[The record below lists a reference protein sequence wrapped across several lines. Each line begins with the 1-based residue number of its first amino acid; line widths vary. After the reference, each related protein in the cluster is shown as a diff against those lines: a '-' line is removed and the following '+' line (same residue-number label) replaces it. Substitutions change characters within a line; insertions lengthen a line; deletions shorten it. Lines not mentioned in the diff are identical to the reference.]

1 MKTIQDLKE
10 KLLATE
16 WIDAEYKNLQET
28 HIYVNLDGDYIYAQY
43 VCVTEGGQMF
53 DCNVFSEAI
62 SAEGFLHLFSRSDW
76 FTISLF

>member
-16 WIDAEYKNLQET
+16 WIDAEYKNLKET
-28 HIYVNLDGDYIYAQY
+28 HIYVNLDGDKIYAQY

-53 DCNVFSEAI
+53 DCNIFAKAI
-62 SAEGFLHLFSRSDW
+62 SAEGFLHLFANSDW